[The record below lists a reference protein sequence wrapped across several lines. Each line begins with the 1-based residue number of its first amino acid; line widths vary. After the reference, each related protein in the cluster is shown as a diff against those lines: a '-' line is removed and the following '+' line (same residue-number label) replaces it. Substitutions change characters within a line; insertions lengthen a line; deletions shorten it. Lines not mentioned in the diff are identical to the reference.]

1 MSALLALNCSMYH
14 FIRLLMYA
22 IQNFSAL
29 RAVFM
34 TLLACTSRAHTSRR
48 LPYLASSR
56 PSGGNRSGCSRLHA
70 CLSHQACSKTCQ
82 VSFKYVEYS

>member
-14 FIRLLMYA
+14 FIRLLMYV
-22 IQNFSAL
+22 IKDFSAL

-56 PSGGNRSGCSRLHA
+56 PSGGSRHNSACLYA
-70 CLSHQACSKTCQ
+70 CLSYYACSKPYPIFLKQ
-82 VSFKYVEYS
+82 VKYS